1 VGFFKDVLGTV
12 NSAVGSP
19 LGGLGASAL
28 TAKQA
33 SDEAT
38 FNRKFQERMSN
49 TAHQREVADLRAAGL
64 NPILSAGGKGA
75 STPTGSAPSLPDM
88 SAGISRGA
96 SSALSRANT
105 ARANVSATLDQNML
119 DFYNSL
125 PEWMQD
131 MTDASRLNAQTGV
144 GDEAASIITG
154 LGNSAKKIFGGVK
167 KGIANIRSKFRGTS
181 KVAKKPVN
189 AARALEIEK
198 GYKPGS
204 GIYKNWRNRKVEHL
218 QHKGATIGLN
228 EAETEE
234 LFKLMKELQ

>member
-1 VGFFKDVLGTV
+1 MGFFKDVLGTV

-19 LGGLGASAL
+19 LGGLGASAI

-96 SSALSRANT
+96 SSALHRANT

-119 DFYNSL
+119 DFYNNL
-125 PEWMQD
+125 PKWMQD
-131 MTDASRLNAQTGV
+131 MTDASRLNSQTGV

-154 LGNSAKKIFGGVK
+154 LGNTAKKVF
-167 KGIANIRSKFRGTS
+167 KGFTKGWGNLRTKMRSTS
-181 KVAKKPVN
+181 GASKAVPK
-189 AARALEIEK
+189 IT
-198 GYKPGS
+198 PGKTP
-204 GIYKNWRNRKVEHL
+204 GIYPNWKNRKLEHL
-218 QHKGATIGLN
+218 QRKGSTLGLN
-228 EAETEE
+228 EAETKE
-234 LFKLMKELQ
+234 LFKLMEDLQ

>member
-1 VGFFKDVLGTV
+1 MGFFKDVLGTV
-12 NSAVGSP
+12 NSVVGSP

-28 TAKQA
+28 TAKQT

-75 STPTGSAPSLPDM
+75 STPTGSAPTLPDM

-96 SSALSRANT
+96 SSALQRANT
-105 ARANVSATLDQNML
+105 AKANVNATLDQNML

-125 PEWMQD
+125 PKWMQD
-131 MTDASRLNAQTGV
+131 MTDASRLNSQTGV

-154 LGNSAKKIFGGVK
+154 LGATAKNVFGGFK
-167 KGIANIRSKFRGTS
+167 KGMASLRSKLRGTTSSAPKALPKESIAS
-181 KVAKKPVN
+181 KMK
-189 AARALEIEK
+189 
-198 GYKPGS
+198 S
-204 GIYKNWRNRKVEHL
+204 GIYPNWRNRKIEHL
-218 QHKGATIGLN
+218 QRKGATSGLN
-228 EAETEE
+228 MEETKE
-234 LFKLMKELQ
+234 LFKLMQELK

>member
-1 VGFFKDVLGTV
+1 MGFFKDVLGTV

-28 TAKQA
+28 TAKQT

-96 SSALSRANT
+96 SSALQRANT
-105 ARANVSATLDQNML
+105 AKANVSATLDQNML
-119 DFYNSL
+119 NFYNSL
-125 PEWMQD
+125 PKWMQD
-131 MTDASRLNAQTGV
+131 MTDASRLNSQTGV

-154 LGNSAKKIFGGVK
+154 LGNSAKNVFGGLKRGISNLRNKIRGSTSSATKAVPK
-167 KGIANIRSKFRGTS
+167 LVPKGSKT
-181 KVAKKPVN
+181 P
-189 AARALEIEK
+189 
-198 GYKPGS
+198 
-204 GIYKNWRNRKVEHL
+204 GIYPNWKNRKLEHL
-218 QHKGATIGLN
+218 QRKGATLGLN
-228 EAETEE
+228 EAETKE
-234 LFKLMKELQ
+234 LFQLMEDLK

>member
-1 VGFFKDVLGTV
+1 MDFFDKVLGTV
-12 NSAVGSP
+12 NKAVGSP
-19 LGGLGASAL
+19 LGGLGASAF

-96 SSALSRANT
+96 SSALHRANT

-119 DFYNSL
+119 NFYNSL
-125 PEWMQD
+125 PKWMQD
-131 MTDASRLNAQTGV
+131 MTDASRLNSQTGV

-154 LGNSAKKIFGGVK
+154 LGTTAKNIFGGFK
-167 KGIANIRSKFRGTS
+167 KGIANLRTKIRGTRS
-181 KVAKKPVN
+181 SATKAPGKLPTAKTP
-189 AARALEIEK
+189 
-198 GYKPGS
+198 
-204 GIYKNWRNRKVEHL
+204 GIYPNWKNRKLEHL
-218 QHKGATIGLN
+218 QRKGATIGLD
-228 EAETEE
+228 EAETKE
-234 LFKLMKELQ
+234 LFKLMEDLK

>member
-33 SDEAT
+33 SDEAS

-75 STPTGSAPSLPDM
+75 STPTGSAPSLPDL

-96 SSALSRANT
+96 SSALQRART

-125 PEWMQD
+125 PKWMQD
-131 MTDASRLNAQTGV
+131 MTDASRLNSQTGV

-154 LGNSAKKIFGGVK
+154 LGNTAKNVFGGFK
-167 KGIANIRSKFRGTS
+167 KGIANMRSKIRGTTSSATKAAPKQSIAS
-181 KVAKKPVN
+181 KMN
-189 AARALEIEK
+189 
-198 GYKPGS
+198 S
-204 GIYKNWRNRKVEHL
+204 GIYPNWKNRKLEHL
-218 QHKGATIGLN
+218 QRKGATLGLD
-228 EAETEE
+228 EAETKE
-234 LFKLMKELQ
+234 LFKLMQELK

>member
-1 VGFFKDVLGTV
+1 MGFFKDVLGTV
-12 NSAVGSP
+12 NAAVGSP

-28 TAKQA
+28 TAKQT

-96 SSALSRANT
+96 SSALQRANT

-119 DFYNSL
+119 NFYNSL
-125 PEWMQD
+125 PKWMQD
-131 MTDASRLNAQTGV
+131 MTDASRLNSQTGV

-154 LGNSAKKIFGGVK
+154 LGNTAKNVFGGFK
-167 KGIANIRSKFRGTS
+167 KGIANLRTKLRGTTSSATKAVPKKSIAS
-181 KVAKKPVN
+181 KMN
-189 AARALEIEK
+189 
-198 GYKPGS
+198 S
-204 GIYKNWRNRKVEHL
+204 GIYPNWRNRKIEHL
-218 QHKGATIGLN
+218 QRKGATTGLN
-228 EAETEE
+228 MEETKE
-234 LFKLMKELQ
+234 LFKLMQELK

>member
-75 STPTGSAPSLPDM
+75 STPTGSTPSLPDM

-96 SSALSRANT
+96 SSALQRANT
-105 ARANVSATLDQNML
+105 AKANVSATLDQNML

-125 PEWMQD
+125 PKWMQD
-131 MTDASRLNAQTGV
+131 MTDASRLNSQTGV
-144 GDEAASIITG
+144 GDEAASIISG
-154 LGNSAKKIFGGVK
+154 LGTTAKNVFGGFK
-167 KGIANIRSKFRGTS
+167 KGIANMLSKMRGRSSATKAVPKLTVKGS
-181 KVAKKPVN
+181 KTP
-189 AARALEIEK
+189 
-198 GYKPGS
+198 
-204 GIYKNWRNRKVEHL
+204 GIYPNWKNRKLEHL
-218 QHKGATIGLN
+218 QRKGATSGLN
-228 EAETEE
+228 EAETKE
-234 LFKLMKELQ
+234 LFQLMEDLQ

>member
-12 NSAVGSP
+12 NSAIGSP

-96 SSALSRANT
+96 SSALHRANT
-105 ARANVSATLDQNML
+105 AKANVSATLDQNML

-125 PEWMQD
+125 PKWMQD

-154 LGNSAKKIFGGVK
+154 LGTTAKKVFGGFKRGV
-167 KGIANIRSKFRGTS
+167 ANLRTKIRGTTSSATKAVPKVIPKGS
-181 KVAKKPVN
+181 KTP
-189 AARALEIEK
+189 
-198 GYKPGS
+198 
-204 GIYKNWRNRKVEHL
+204 GIYPNWKNRKLEHL
-218 QHKGATIGLN
+218 QRKGATSGLN
-228 EAETEE
+228 EAETRE
-234 LFKLMKELQ
+234 LFQLMEDLQ

>member
-12 NSAVGSP
+12 NAAVGSP

-28 TAKQA
+28 TAKQT

-75 STPTGSAPSLPDM
+75 STPTGSAPTLPDM

-96 SSALSRANT
+96 SSALQRANT
-105 ARANVSATLDQNML
+105 AKANVSATLDQNML
-119 DFYNSL
+119 NFYNSL
-125 PEWMQD
+125 PKWMQD
-131 MTDASRLNAQTGV
+131 MTDASRLNSQTGV

-154 LGNSAKKIFGGVK
+154 LGNTAKNVFGGFK
-167 KGIANIRSKFRGTS
+167 KGIANLRSKIRGTTS
-181 KVAKKPVN
+181 SATKSATQGKS
-189 AARALEIEK
+189 ALSNLK
-198 GYKPGS
+198 T
-204 GIYKNWRNRKVEHL
+204 GIYPNWRNRKIEHL
-218 QHKGATIGLN
+218 QRKGATTGLN
-228 EAETEE
+228 MEETKE
-234 LFKLMKELQ
+234 LFKLMEDLK

>member
-1 VGFFKDVLGTV
+1 MGFFGKVLGTV
-12 NSAVGSP
+12 NKAIGSP

-96 SSALSRANT
+96 SSALQAANT
-105 ARANVSATLDQNML
+105 ARANVSATLDRNML
-119 DFYNSL
+119 DFYNNM
-125 PEWMQD
+125 PQWMKD
-131 MTDASRLNAQTGV
+131 FTDASRLNNQTGA
-144 GDEAASIITG
+144 GSEAAALVGGLANTG
-154 LGNSAKKIFGGVK
+154 KSWFSGIKNFFTKAKAHKATSMV
-167 KGIANIRSKFRGTS
+167 RPTGTS
-181 KVAKKPVN
+181 SKLLKTSSKSSKTP
-189 AARALEIEK
+189 
-198 GYKPGS
+198 
-204 GIYKNWRNRKVEHL
+204 GIYPNWKNRKLEHL
-218 QHKGATIGLN
+218 QRKGATSGLN
-228 EAETEE
+228 EAETKE
-234 LFKLMKELQ
+234 LFQLMEDLK

>member
-12 NSAVGSP
+12 NAAVGSP

-96 SSALSRANT
+96 SSALQRANT
-105 ARANVSATLDQNML
+105 AKANVSATLDQNML
-119 DFYNSL
+119 NFYNSL
-125 PEWMQD
+125 PKWMQD
-131 MTDASRLNAQTGV
+131 MTDASRLNSQTGV

-154 LGNSAKKIFGGVK
+154 LGATAKNVFGGFK
-167 KGIANIRSKFRGTS
+167 KGIANLRTKLRGTTASATKAVPNKSIAS
-181 KVAKKPVN
+181 KMN
-189 AARALEIEK
+189 
-198 GYKPGS
+198 S
-204 GIYKNWRNRKVEHL
+204 GIYPNWRNRKIEHL
-218 QHKGATIGLN
+218 QRKGATSGLN
-228 EAETEE
+228 MEETKE
-234 LFKLMKELQ
+234 LFKLMQELK

>member
-1 VGFFKDVLGTV
+1 MGFFDKVLGTV
-12 NSAVGSP
+12 NKAVGSP
-19 LGGLGASAL
+19 LGGLGASAF

-96 SSALSRANT
+96 SSALQRANT
-105 ARANVSATLDQNML
+105 AKANVSATLDQNML
-119 DFYNSL
+119 NFYNSL
-125 PEWMQD
+125 PKWMQD
-131 MTDASRLNAQTGV
+131 MTDASRLNSQTGV

-154 LGNSAKKIFGGVK
+154 LGNTAKNVFGGFK
-167 KGIANIRSKFRGTS
+167 KGIANLRTKIRGTRS
-181 KVAKKPVN
+181 SATKS
-189 AARALEIEK
+189 
-198 GYKPGS
+198 PGKLPTGKTP
-204 GIYKNWRNRKVEHL
+204 GIYPNWKNRKLEHL
-218 QHKGATIGLN
+218 QRKGATTGLN
-228 EAETEE
+228 EAETKE
-234 LFKLMKELQ
+234 LFQLMEDLK

>member
-28 TAKQA
+28 TAKQT
-33 SDEAT
+33 SDEAS

-96 SSALSRANT
+96 SSALQRANT
-105 ARANVSATLDQNML
+105 AKANVSATLDQNML

-125 PEWMQD
+125 PKWMQD
-131 MTDASRLNAQTGV
+131 MTDASRLNSQTGV

-154 LGNSAKKIFGGVK
+154 LGTTAKNIFGGFK
-167 KGIANIRSKFRGTS
+167 KGMANIRSKMRGTTS
-181 KVAKKPVN
+181 SATKAVPK
-189 AARALEIEK
+189 ITK
-198 GYKPGS
+198 GKTP
-204 GIYKNWRNRKVEHL
+204 GIYPNWKNRKLEHL
-218 QHKGATIGLN
+218 QRKGATTGLN
-228 EAETEE
+228 EAETKE
-234 LFKLMKELQ
+234 LFQLMEDLK

>member
-1 VGFFKDVLGTV
+1 MGFLKDVLGTV

-19 LGGLGASAL
+19 LGGLGASAF

-96 SSALSRANT
+96 SSALHRANT
-105 ARANVSATLDQNML
+105 ARANVNATLDQNML

-125 PEWMQD
+125 PQWMQD
-131 MTDASRLNAQTGV
+131 MTDASRLNSQTGV
-144 GDEAASIITG
+144 GDEAAAIITG
-154 LGNSAKKIFGGVK
+154 LGNAAKNVYGGFK
-167 KGIANIRSKFRGTS
+167 KGIVNLFKNRGTTS
-181 KVAKKPVN
+181 RVTKSVPKISTGKTP
-189 AARALEIEK
+189 
-198 GYKPGS
+198 
-204 GIYKNWRNRKVEHL
+204 GIYPNWKNRKLEHL
-218 QHKGATIGLN
+218 QRKGATLGLN
-228 EAETEE
+228 EAETKE
-234 LFKLMKELQ
+234 LFKLMEDLK